1 MPVTGK
7 IPMPSW
13 RPKFCTV
20 LLQPEIEVLT
30 LNFDIARN
38 ILNPKEINVFVSFL
52 HHILPRLEAQ
62 PSERGTVPLQ
72 KLAACCLLPVNS
84 PPPLPLHSKESS
96 FFGLKPVPL
105 FISLL
110 LFLSSVFLTHPIFT
124 AFKKGLILSFPDCP
138 RRVVLPSQA
147 ILSKLAAQLSTFLK
161 C

>member
-1 MPVTGK
+1 MSLC
-7 IPMPSW
+7 PS
-13 RPKFCTV
+13 CTIFF
-20 LLQPEIEVLT
+20 LGQKHSLHRGAPSL
-30 LNFDIARN
+30 FRN
-38 ILNPKEINVFVSFL
+38 
-52 HHILPRLEAQ
+52 
-62 PSERGTVPLQ
+62 
-72 KLAACCLLPVNS
+72 LLPVNS

-110 LFLSSVFLTHPIFT
+110 LFVSSVFLTHPIFT

-161 C
+161 CQQHLCLFCSISQTKGVRRQCPHHIYFVCEKCEKEWRKSEDSLHTQLL